1 MNFIESFLKIVR
13 NSPKN
18 KCIVLENSTINYE
31 ELNNASN
38 YIISNIFGNSKIKF
52 CLIFNNKSL
61 EGYAS
66 MIACLK
72 FGIPYACIDPDIK
85 NEDYQKITFKY
96 KPDLVIDTVN
106 TKIRDKKKFLIN
118 KIDKNFFIEE
128 KSYIIKND
136 DIAYVIFTSGSTGFP
151 KGVCISHKNI
161 RSFNKWA
168 KKKFKVNSKDIFT
181 QINPIYFDNAV
192 FDFFISLMNGASI
205 CPLEIKNTNNLFSCL
220 KYFYNKKCT
229 IWFSVPS
236 ILIFL
241 INLDLVKKKYLKF
254 YKFIIFGG
262 EGFPKKKLAKLFQKT
277 DKAKL
282 INVYGPSECTCISNI
297 KHVKIEDLK
306 DNNNLVS
313 IGNITENF
321 KYELI
326 SNKKYGKNKELL
338 LKGPGVGLGYYKDSK
353 LTKKKFFLNHSGVP
367 CFKTGDLIKKE
378 NGKLYFQGRVDN
390 QIKYLGNRIEIEDI
404 ESRINDI
411 DIVLENCIYLKN
423 SNNENIKLI
432 CFVVTKNIK
441 NIKNKI
447 NQKLPKYMK
456 PTEIIILK
464 NLPKNS
470 NGKIDRNRIINNYY
484 KNHK

>member
-1 MNFIESFLKIVR
+1 MNFIESFLKIVK
-13 NSPKN
+13 NSPKS
-18 KCIVLENSTINYE
+18 KCIILENSSITYK

-38 YIISNIFGNSKIKF
+38 FIIINIFKNSKIKF

-72 FGIPYACIDPDIK
+72 SGIPYACIDPDIK
-85 NEDYQKITFKY
+85 NEDYQKIMFKY
-96 KPDLVIDTVN
+96 NPDLVIDTIN
-106 TKIRDKKKFLIN
+106 TKIKDKKKILIN
-118 KIDKNFFIEE
+118 KIDKNFLAEE
-128 KSYIIKND
+128 KNYLIKKN
-136 DIAYVIFTSGSTGFP
+136 DIAYIIFTSGSTGFP

-161 RSFNKWA
+161 ESFNKWA

-205 CPLEIKNTNNLFSCL
+205 CPLETKNTNNLFSCL
-220 KYFYNKKCT
+220 KYFHMKKCT

-241 INLDLVKKKYLKF
+241 INLNLVKKKYLEF

-262 EGFPKKKLAKLFQKT
+262 EGFPKKKLAKLFK
-277 DKAKL
+277 KNERAKL
-282 INVYGPSECTCISNI
+282 INVYGPSECTCISNV
-297 KHVKIEDLK
+297 KHIKIEDLEEK
-306 DNNNLVS
+306 NNFVS
-313 IGNITENF
+313 IGNITANL

-326 SNKKYGKNKELL
+326 SKKKYGKYKELL
-338 LKGPGVGLGYYKDSK
+338 LKGPGVGIGYYKDKK
-353 LTKKKFFLNHSGVP
+353 LTKKKFFLNRSGIS
-367 CFKTGDLIKKE
+367 CYRTGDLVKKE

-390 QIKYLGNRIEIEDI
+390 QIKYLGNRLEIEDI

-411 DIVLENCIYLKN
+411 DIVLENSIYLDN
-423 SNNENIKLI
+423 SNDENNKLI
-432 CFVVTKNIK
+432 CFVVTKDIK
-441 NIKNKI
+441 NIKKKI
-447 NQKLPKYMK
+447 YQKLPKNMK

-470 NGKIDRNRIINNYY
+470 NGKIDRNKIINNYD
-484 KNHK
+484 KNH

>member
-1 MNFIESFLKIVR
+1 MNFIESFLKVVKDK
-13 NSPKN
+13 PKN
-18 KCIVLENSTINYE
+18 KCIILKNSIITYE

-38 YIISNIFGNSKIKF
+38 FIIVNIFDSKKINF
-52 CLIFNNKSL
+52 CLILNNKSL

-85 NEDYQKITFKY
+85 KEDYQKINLKY
-96 KPDLVIDTVN
+96 KPDLVIDTLN
-106 TKIRDKKKFLIN
+106 TKIKDKKKVLIKKIN
-118 KIDKNFFIEE
+118 KNFNITEKNYSI
-128 KSYIIKND
+128 KKDNVAYI
-136 DIAYVIFTSGSTGFP
+136 IFTSGSTGFP

-161 RSFNKWA
+161 ESFNKWA

-181 QINPIYFDNAV
+181 QINPIYFDNSV

-205 CPLEIKNTNNLFSCL
+205 CPLESKNTNNLFSCL
-220 KYFYNKKCT
+220 EYFHNKKCT

-241 INLDLVKKKYLKF
+241 INLNLIKKKYFEF

-262 EGFPKKKLAKLFQKT
+262 EGFPKKKLAKLYKKIKKT
-277 DKAKL
+277 KL
-282 INVYGPSECTCISNI
+282 INVYGPSECTCISNT
-297 KHVKIEDLK
+297 KHVRIEDIEDK
-306 DNNNLVS
+306 NNFVS
-313 IGNITENF
+313 IGNVTANL

-326 SNKKYGKNKELL
+326 SKKKYGKNKELV
-338 LKGPGVGLGYYKDSK
+338 LKGPGVGLGYFKDK
-353 LTKKKFFLNHSGVP
+353 RLTKKKFFLNKNGTL
-367 CFKTGDLIKKE
+367 CFKTGDLVKKE

-404 ESRINDI
+404 ESRINEI
-411 DIVLENCIYLKN
+411 DTVLENCIYFKN
-423 SNNENIKLI
+423 LNNEDNKLI

-447 NQKLPKYMK
+447 YKKLPKSMK
-456 PTEIIILK
+456 PKEIIILK
-464 NLPKNS
+464 KLPKNP
-470 NGKIDRNRIINNYY
+470 NGKIDRNKIIINYDKNYQ
-484 KNHK
+484 